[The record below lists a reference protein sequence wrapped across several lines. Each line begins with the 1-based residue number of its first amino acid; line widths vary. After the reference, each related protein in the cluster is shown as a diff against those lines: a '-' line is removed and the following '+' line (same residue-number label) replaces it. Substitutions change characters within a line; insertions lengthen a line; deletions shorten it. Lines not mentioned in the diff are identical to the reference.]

1 MQENI
6 MMSDKIGGFLVFIVV
21 VLIIVGV
28 TFLGIMYD
36 KPGDIVAGHT
46 G

>member
-1 MQENI
+1 MNE
-6 MMSDKIGGFLVFIVV
+6 KVGGFFVFLII

-28 TFLGIMYD
+28 TFAGIMYD